1 MSNPVGNAVLNPCF
15 PQLNKLLKIQ
25 NKMPVITL
33 EHNPRVINMQSG
45 QCKRCSIAIFST
57 LVSTDALTSI

>member
-1 MSNPVGNAVLNPCF
+1 
-15 PQLNKLLKIQ
+15 
-25 NKMPVITL
+25 MPVITL

-45 QCKRCSIAIFST
+45 QCKQCSIAIFST